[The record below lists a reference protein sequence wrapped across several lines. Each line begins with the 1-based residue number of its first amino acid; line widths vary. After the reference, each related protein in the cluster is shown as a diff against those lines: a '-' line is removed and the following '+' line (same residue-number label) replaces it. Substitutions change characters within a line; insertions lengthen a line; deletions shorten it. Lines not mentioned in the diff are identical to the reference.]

1 METAKLTLRPT
12 KEVIELAREMA
23 KEDNTSITQMFSSF
37 ILSRSRRKKN
47 RTEMEIPAGPLTQ
60 SLTGIVKV
68 HADWDYKKEMEDILS
83 EKYGLMS

>member
-37 ILSRSRRKKN
+37 ILSRSRRKKK
-47 RTEMEIPAGPLTQ
+47 RTEIPAGPLTQ

-68 HADWDYKKEMEDILS
+68 PADWDYKKEMEDIFS
-83 EKYGLMS
+83 EKYGLMP

>member
-37 ILSRSRRKKN
+37 ILSRSRRKKK
-47 RTEMEIPAGPLTQ
+47 RTEIPAGPLTQ

-68 HADWDYKKEMEDILS
+68 PADWDYKKEMEDILS

>member
-37 ILSRSRRKKN
+37 ILSRNKQKNKRK
-47 RTEMEIPAGPLTQ
+47 EIPAGPLTE
-60 SLTGIVKV
+60 SLTGIVKLPE
-68 HADWDYKKEMEDILS
+68 DWDYKKEMEDIFS
-83 EKYGLMS
+83 EKYGLKS

>member
-37 ILSRSRRKKN
+37 ILSRNRQKN
-47 RTEMEIPAGPLTQ
+47 KQKEIPAAPLTE
-60 SLTGIVKV
+60 SLIGIVKV
-68 HADWDYKKEMEDILS
+68 PEDWDYKKEMEDIFS
-83 EKYGLMS
+83 EKYGLKS

>member
-37 ILSRSRRKKN
+37 ILSRNKQKNKRK
-47 RTEMEIPAGPLTQ
+47 EIPAGPLTE
-60 SLTGIVKV
+60 SLIGIVKV
-68 HADWDYKKEMEDILS
+68 PAD
-83 EKYGLMS
+83 

>member
-37 ILSRSRRKKN
+37 ILSRNKQKN
-47 RTEMEIPAGPLTQ
+47 KRNEIPAGPLTE
-60 SLTGIVKV
+60 SLIGIVKV
-68 HADWDYKKEMEDILS
+68 PADWDYKKEMEDILS
-83 EKYGLMS
+83 EKYGLKS